1 MEKNVAL
8 ALVLGGP
15 HPRPTPLVPYGAVAD
30 TIAMVQTEQTMDI
43 TGGGGP
49 SGAPTTGDSEGGG
62 LKEWSPLGSPP
73 YYSNSMV
80 EEEDMVKYSVPR
92 GPNPARS
99 KRGCRYSSARSS
111 SSSSSSKSG
120 LVMSGVSGHDNSR
133 RSGG

>member
-92 GPNPARS
+92 GPNPSTLQYLERDVRPPDPLS
-99 KRGCRYSSARSS
+99 PRDRI
-111 SSSSSSKSG
+111 
-120 LVMSGVSGHDNSR
+120 
-133 RSGG
+133 